1 VAHAYPTPA
10 HARAAEELTARFAA
24 KRETQAVFLVNSCAR
39 GKATPDSCLDLLVLV
54 SPKERDRMRSEWWTE
69 RDEDASV
76 RAVRAVGR
84 FADVHLGVIDGEFV
98 RPHARDEHDP
108 LELRVG
114 NTLAYSVTLFERGP
128 RLAELRDRWLPFYD
142 DALRAD
148 RLSWARDFC
157 TGDLDRIP
165 WLVGRGLYFSAFD
178 RLYRTLQAFM
188 CGLHVSRRVY
198 PIAYD
203 KWIHEQ
209 IVDNLGL
216 DELYPRLVALL
227 EVRRLESR
235 ELVDKATE
243 LGALLEEYVVD

>member
-1 VAHAYPTPA
+1 
-10 HARAAEELTARFAA
+10 LTERFAA
-24 KRETQAVFLVNSCAR
+24 KPETQAVFLVNSCAR

-54 SPKERDRMRSEWWTE
+54 PPEERDRMRSEWWTE

-76 RAVRAVGR
+76 RAVRAAGR
-84 FADVHLGVIDGEFV
+84 FADVHLGVIDGELV

-148 RLSWARDFC
+148 RLGWARDFC
-157 TGDLDRIP
+157 TVDLDRIP
-165 WLVGRGLYFSAFD
+165 WLVDRGLYFSAFD
-178 RLYRTLQAFM
+178 RLYRTLHAFL

-203 KWIHEQ
+203 KWIQEQ
-209 IVDNLGL
+209 IVENLGL
-216 DELYPRLVALL
+216 GELYPQLVRLL
-227 EVRRLESR
+227 EVQRLESR

-243 LGALLEEYVVD
+243 LRALLQEYVVD